1 MRIEPLALHPEV
13 LPLLAGWFEVP
24 WPDYYGA
31 GGRGDAKRDLQAYAN
46 LDGLPYGVVAF
57 HEGAA
62 CGVAALKADSIAS
75 HAHLSPWAA
84 AGLVRADFR
93 GRGIGPQLLLALEDR
108 ARGMG
113 FSRIYC
119 ATNTA
124 ERLLLRLGWRLM
136 ERVAHDGEVVGLYEK
151 LLTTQAAA

>member
-1 MRIEPLALHPEV
+1 M
-13 LPLLAGWFEVP
+13 LPLLAGWFEVQ

-57 HEGAA
+57 HVGAA
-62 CGVAALKADSIAS
+62 CGVAALKGDSIAS
-75 HAHLSPWAA
+75 HAHLQPWAA
-84 AGLVRADFR
+84 AGLVRADSR
-93 GRGIGPQLLLALEDR
+93 GRGIGAQLLLALEDR

-124 ERLLLRLGWRLM
+124 ERLLLRLRWRLM
-136 ERVAHDGEVVGLYEK
+136 ERIAHDGEVLDLYEK
-151 LLTTQAAA
+151 AFFTTQPAA